1 MADRDIKVS
10 ICCLVY
16 NQAQY
21 VEDMLRGIF
30 MQKVDFDYEVII
42 HDDASTD
49 GTIEIL
55 KKYKERYGDIIELLL
70 EEENQ
75 YSKGVII
82 SKNILYPCVKGKY
95 MVLLEGDDYWIY
107 EGKLQAQYDLMEA
120 HPEVSL
126 CYHNALVYDEGR
138 DETNLSIYDQKTGYI
153 SDRDIICTTH
163 GWYPTASLFCRA
175 SYLLEQPDLFPATGD
190 EGIRTYM
197 ACRGKLY
204 FINQVW
210 SVYRQYLEGS
220 FNSRYCENIE
230 IAKTYNRKLLNYFL
244 SFNVYSDRKFEE
256 YIYERVKKSLQWYIG
271 IHKSTAYTMEQFCSY
286 IEEMK
291 EDTAHIADGLLDEFR
306 EVESIECTDYYQV
319 IVETKV
325 KDGLSAPAGLYLYG
339 AGRETLKA
347 IVVLLR
353 HKVSVAGVIV
363 THKGKNMEQLSGYP
377 VYGVDEVIFD
387 GNMLVWPCLIEQ
399 RRAVIRLLKERN
411 ANILL

>member
-49 GTIEIL
+49 GTVDIL
-55 KKYKERYGDIIELLL
+55 KRYKERYGDIIELLL

-95 MVLLEGDDYWIY
+95 MILLEGDDYWIY
-107 EGKLQAQYDLMEA
+107 DGKLQAQYDLMES

-126 CYHNALVYDEGR
+126 CYHNALVYDESR
-138 DETNLSIYDQKTGYI
+138 DEANLSIYEQKTGYI
-153 SDRDIICTTH
+153 SDLDIICTTH

-220 FNSRYCENIE
+220 FNARYCENIQ

-244 SFNVYSDRKFEE
+244 SFNVYSDRRFEE
-256 YIYERVKKSLQWYIG
+256 YIYERIKRSLQWYIG
-271 IHKSTAYTMEQFCSY
+271 IHKNAACTVEQFCSY
-286 IEEMK
+286 TEELK
-291 EDTAHIADGLLDEFR
+291 EDTEHIADGLLDEFR
-306 EVESIECTDYYQV
+306 KVESIGCTDYYQFT
-319 IVETKV
+319 VETKV
-325 KDGLSAPAGLYLYG
+325 KDRLSPSCRLYLYG
-339 AGRETLKA
+339 AGREALKA
-347 IVVLLR
+347 LVVLLR
-353 HKVSVAGVIV
+353 YKVPVAGVIV
-363 THKGKNMEQLSGYP
+363 TRKSNNMEQLSGYP
-377 VYGVDEVIFD
+377 VYGLKDVIFD
-387 GNMLVWPCLIEQ
+387 ENTLVWPCLIEQ
-399 RRAVIRLLKERN
+399 RRAVISLLKDRN

>member
-1 MADRDIKVS
+1 MAEKDIKVS

-30 MQKVDFDYEVII
+30 MQKVNFDYEVII

-55 KKYKERYGDIIELLL
+55 KKYKEKYGDIIELLL

-95 MVLLEGDDYWIY
+95 MILLEGDDYWIY

-138 DETNLSIYDQKTGYI
+138 NMADLCICDQKTGYI

-175 SYLLEQPDLFPATGD
+175 SYLLEQPDLLPATGD

-204 FINQVW
+204 FINQAW

-220 FNSRYCENIE
+220 FNARYCENIE
-230 IAKTYNRKLLNYFL
+230 IAKTYNKKLLRYFI
-244 SFNVYSDRKFEE
+244 SFNEYSDRRFEE
-256 YIYERVKKSLQWYIG
+256 YLYDRIKRSLLWYIE
-271 IHKSTAYTMEQFCSY
+271 IHKKEACTVEQFRAYT
-286 IEEMK
+286 EELK
-291 EDTAHIADGLLDEFR
+291 EETEHIADEIPDELCK
-306 EVESIECTDYYQV
+306 VETIRCTDYYQV
-319 IVETKV
+319 TVETKIR
-325 KDGLSAPAGLYLYG
+325 DRLSASSKLYLYG
-339 AGRETLKA
+339 AGREALKA
-347 IVVLLR
+347 LIVLLR
-353 HKVSVAGVIV
+353 YKIPVAGVIV
-363 THKGKNMEQLSGYP
+363 TRKSEGMKQFSGYP
-377 VYGVDEVIFD
+377 VYGADEVIFD
-387 GNMLVWPCLIEQ
+387 ENAFVWPCLMEQ
-399 RRAVIRLLKERN
+399 RRAVIRLLEEKN

>member
-1 MADRDIKVS
+1 MAGKDIKVS

-21 VEDMLRGIF
+21 VEDMLQGIF
-30 MQKVDFDYEVII
+30 MQKVDFAYEVII

-49 GTIEIL
+49 GTVEIL
-55 KKYKERYGDIIELLL
+55 KKYKERYPDIVELLL

-95 MVLLEGDDYWIY
+95 MILLEGDDYWIY
-107 EGKLQAQYDLMEA
+107 EGKLQAQYELMEA

-126 CYHNALVYDEGR
+126 CYHNALAYDEGK
-138 DETNLSIYDQKTGYI
+138 DEVNLCVYAQKTGYI
-153 SDRDIICTTH
+153 SDMDIICTTH
-163 GWYPTASLFCRA
+163 GWYPTASLFCRS

-220 FNSRYCENIE
+220 FNARYGENIE
-230 IAKTYNRKLLNYFL
+230 IAKTYNRKMLGYFNA
-244 SFNVYSDRKFEE
+244 FNTYSDRRFEE
-256 YIYERVKKSLQWYIG
+256 YLYERVKRSLQWYIG
-271 IHKSTAYTMEQFCSY
+271 IHKNTSCTMEQFHSY
-286 IEEMK
+286 IEELK
-291 EDTAHIADGLLDEFR
+291 DDTAHIADGLLDEFWN
-306 EVESIECTDYYQV
+306 VDSIGCTDYYQV
-319 IVETKV
+319 TVETKV
-325 KDGLSAPAGLYLYG
+325 KDKLSTLSELYLYG
-339 AGRETLKA
+339 AGREALKA
-347 IVVLLR
+347 IIVLLR
-353 HKVSVAGVIV
+353 YKVTVAGVIV
-363 THKGKNMEQLSGYP
+363 TQKSKKMEQLLGYP
-377 VYGVDEVIFD
+377 VYGLDEVIF
-387 GNMLVWPCLIEQ
+387 GANTFVWPCLIEQ
-399 RRAVIRLLKERN
+399 RRGVISLLKERN